1 MVMADGGGN
10 GGCGSVVGYA
20 VGAILLMGG
29 FFTLFGEPGVG
40 LLVMAAGGVVLWL
53 TRRGPGASQRVEPSE
68 PSESEVQPPSPRA
81 TVTVTTVRDR
91 KPRRPTHTRKQK
103 APDHEPPP
111 APLPGQTIQP
121 WGRCHF
127 YTDVE
132 GEFARPN
139 SIRALLRSTPG
150 FNKPE
155 GAQRQ
160 DLTAALVADPTNP
173 HDSQAVAVYLEGHH
187 VGYLSRQDA
196 RRYGPAIRRAAAVG
210 DSFAV
215 PGRIWGT
222 KNTYTSADVVGQ
234 VNIHLPDPA
243 LMLPETE
250 LPEEGY
256 IVLPGRHTIQVTKE
270 EEHHDVLIRH
280 VRPDPGKPVA
290 VELVVIEEKRPRSS
304 VTLVQVEL
312 DGERVGILT
321 PTMTKQLQPIIEHLE
336 QMQLR
341 TFARAV
347 VFGSSLKAEVTL
359 NTIKATDGDVDEWLH
374 KVDLEHDSANQLNI
388 QDDDDRG

>member
-1 MVMADGGGN
+1 M
-10 GGCGSVVGYA
+10 
-20 VGAILLMGG
+20 
-29 FFTLFGEPGVG
+29 
-40 LLVMAAGGVVLWL
+40 
-53 TRRGPGASQRVEPSE
+53 
-68 PSESEVQPPSPRA
+68 
-81 TVTVTTVRDR
+81 
-91 KPRRPTHTRKQK
+91 
-103 APDHEPPP
+103 
-111 APLPGQTIQP
+111 
-121 WGRCHF
+121 
-127 YTDVE
+127 E
-132 GEFARPN
+132 GEFARPD

-160 DLTAALVADPTNP
+160 DLSAVLVADPDNP
-173 HDSQAVAVYLEGHH
+173 HDPHAVAVYLENHH
-187 VGYLSRQDA
+187 VGYLSRHEA
-196 RRYGPAIRRAAAVG
+196 RRFGPAIGKAAAAG
-210 DSFAV
+210 GSFAV

-234 VNIHLPDPA
+234 VNIYLPDPA

-250 LPEEGY
+250 LPAEGY
-256 IVLPGRHTIQVTKE
+256 VLLPGRHTIQVTKE

-290 VELVVIEEKRPRSS
+290 VELVVVEEKRPRSS

-312 DGERVGILT
+312 DGERVGVLT

-336 QMQLR
+336 QMHLR

-374 KVDLEHDSANQLNI
+374 KVDLEHDSANQFGI
-388 QDDDDRG
+388 ADDERG